1 MNFSRDIFELFF
13 PKVCLHCEEQLIDT
27 EELICLHCRFEL
39 PLADFSNHIAN
50 NLEQAFYGRIDI
62 EFATALLVYQR
73 KGITQNLIHQLKY
86 KGKEKIGSFFGKWLA
101 NELLECGRCP
111 QFDYIVPVPL
121 HAVKLKT
128 RGYNQVTKFGKE
140 ISTILSIPYSD
151 SILQRKIDSKT
162 QTSKLRIER
171 FNDLREKFFVLD
183 TIKFENKHIL
193 LVDDVVTTGATI
205 EACVIKLKEIN
216 GIKVSVATIAYTE

>member
-1 MNFSRDIFELFF
+1 MGFSKDIFELFF
-13 PKVCLHCEEQLIDT
+13 PKVCLNCEEQLNEN

-39 PLADFSNHIAN
+39 PLTDFSNHLAN

-62 EFATALLVYQR
+62 KFATALLIYQR

-86 KGKEKIGSFFGKWLA
+86 KGKEEIGSFFGKWLA

-121 HAVKLKT
+121 HAAKLEA
-128 RGYNQVTKFGKE
+128 RGYNQIAKFGKE
-140 ISTILSIPYSD
+140 LSTILSVPYND

-162 QTSKLRIER
+162 QTFKLRIER

-183 TIKFENKHIL
+183 TIQFKNKHIL

-216 GIKVSVATIAYTE
+216 GVKVSVATIAYTE